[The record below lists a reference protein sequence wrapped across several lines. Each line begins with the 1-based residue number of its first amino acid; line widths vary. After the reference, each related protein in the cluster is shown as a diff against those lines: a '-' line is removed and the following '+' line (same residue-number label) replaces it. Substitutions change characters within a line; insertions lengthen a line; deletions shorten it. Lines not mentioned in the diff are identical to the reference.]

1 MKLNKKIVT
10 VMLCAVAAVSIFATA
25 GCGSSND
32 KAKDSNVFKVG
43 MECGYAPYNWSQT
56 TDENNAVKIAGTSEY
71 ASGYDVMVAQKIADD
86 MGKKLEIHKIDW
98 NGLAPA
104 VKSGKIDAVL
114 AGMSIT
120 NKRKTSVDFSL
131 PYYYASVVTMTT
143 KDSKYANAKG
153 LSDLKGAKATSQMN
167 TIWYTKMVDQ
177 IPEVQKL
184 PAISTVPGMVV
195 ALTSGKVD
203 LLVADLPAAMAAQAS
218 NPKIVILNFTGQ
230 KDNYEFNNEDVEI
243 GAAIK
248 KGNKEL
254 ADSINKTLKNMT
266 QEDFNKIMKKA
277 IEIQPMAEKK

>member
-10 VMLCAVAAVSIFATA
+10 AVLCAVAAVSILATA
-25 GCGSSND
+25 GCGSD
-32 KAKDSNVFKVG
+32 KDDNVLKVG

-56 TDENNAVKIAGTSEY
+56 TNENNAVKIAGTSEY
-71 ASGYDVMVAQKIADD
+71 ASGYDVMMAQKIADD

-120 NKRKTSVDFSL
+120 SKRKASVDFSL

-143 KDSKYANAKG
+143 KDSKYAKAKG
-153 LSDLKGAKATSQMN
+153 LSDLKGAKVTSQMN

-177 IPEVQKL
+177 IPEVEKL

-203 LLVADLPAAMAAQAS
+203 ALVADLPAAMAAQAS
-218 NPKIVILNFTGQ
+218 NPKIVILDFTGQ

-254 ADSINKTLKNMT
+254 ADAINKTLKNMT
-266 QEDFNKIMKKA
+266 QEDFNKIMQKA
-277 IEIQPMAEKK
+277 IETQPMAENKDI